1 MRDPARHR
9 VLVAVALAALAAA
22 LTVAACAIPN
32 ESQTPTPPDASPTA
46 PSATASATPEPT
58 RTPPPTPTQAPSCA
72 PIDYATF
79 VASDRLT
86 NLALAPGSAGDL
98 LGFTLAASPGSPV
111 RPRLTVNA
119 VEPPF
124 TYGGSG
130 LPFDVAGAH
139 HIRVRFEGMTHV
151 DEDFKVV
158 YVGPNDLAGSGGPVA
173 QVVLEEAF
181 EGYVTFIVGYD
192 GDGCVA
198 LQVTPSLVTIAIE
211 AR

>member
-1 MRDPARHR
+1 MRDPVPNRR
-9 VLVAVALAALAAA
+9 LVVGALAGL
-22 LTVAACAIPN
+22 LVLGGCSLPN
-32 ESQTPTPPDASPTA
+32 GSDAPSPTA
-46 PSATASATPEPT
+46 SPPTPSATAS
-58 RTPPPTPTQAPSCA
+58 PTPAPTASPSPAPTCA
-72 PIDYATF
+72 PVDYATF

-98 LGFTLAASPGSPV
+98 LGFTLVASPSSPV
-111 RPRLTVNA
+111 RPQLTVKA

-139 HIRVRFEGMTHV
+139 HIRVKFEGMTHV
-151 DEDFKVV
+151 DEDFNVV
-158 YVGPNDLAGSGGPVA
+158 YVGPDDLAGSGGPVA

-192 GDGCVA
+192 GEGCVA
-198 LQVTPSLVTIAIE
+198 LQVTPTLVTIAIE